1 MILCGFLQAATL
13 LYVLP
18 TGTSISYEI
27 TTLQLENITTL
38 VERFSGNDYTQ
49 ITFTE
54 SVEEY
59 DSEHI
64 LNAYLLKYKDLIFHN
79 ETNLY
84 MSKTLEADFTSR
96 NLGVY
101 GYIYMLE
108 GSTLSYRICLKAIQG
123 NGFIKLFA
131 FDDLQSF
138 NDYQADLTNGEDTS
152 ILHDKF
158 PVNSS
163 LPHCT
168 VLKLSVKH
176 EGFFFIVG
184 DTDTPVTYQY
194 NVTGNVIKL
203 SHTDYTESCTISS
216 SKDCSLSLKGM
227 SGDLCTL
234 VYAHRLSKYVAE
246 STTTHVVVDLK
257 INDKSPRISKLN
269 LILIIIGGIVFLIL
283 LIVCVCVCARCCCKA
298 ERNTRYS
305 RLYNVAD

>member
-1 MILCGFLQAATL
+1 MPTATC
-13 LYVLP
+13 
-18 TGTSISYEI
+18 TSYKL
-27 TTLQLENITTL
+27 TTLQFGNVTTL
-38 VERFSGNDYTQ
+38 VERFSGSDYDE

-59 DSEHI
+59 DSEHL

-79 ETNLY
+79 ESYLY
-84 MSKTLEADFTSR
+84 TSKNLEADFTSR

-123 NGFIKLFA
+123 NGLIKLFV

-194 NVTGNVIKL
+194 NVTGNVVKL

-234 VYAHRLSKYVAE
+234 VYAHPLSKYVAE
-246 STTTHVVVDLK
+246 STTTHVIVDLK
-257 INDKSPRISKLN
+257 IDNKSPQISELN
-269 LILIIIGGIVFLIL
+269 LALLIGGIVFLIL
-283 LIVCVCVCARCCCKA
+283 LLLLLLLLLIVCVYVCARCCCKVQ
-298 ERNTRYS
+298 RNSYS
-305 RLYNVAD
+305 RMHNVTK